1 MLNIYF
7 LQFKLYKDSCK
18 IDIKIIYNIF
28 NRINLISEAKF
39 LDNLI
44 IGYSSI

>member
-28 NRINLISEAKF
+28 NRINLEEKF

-44 IGYSSI
+44 IGYSSK